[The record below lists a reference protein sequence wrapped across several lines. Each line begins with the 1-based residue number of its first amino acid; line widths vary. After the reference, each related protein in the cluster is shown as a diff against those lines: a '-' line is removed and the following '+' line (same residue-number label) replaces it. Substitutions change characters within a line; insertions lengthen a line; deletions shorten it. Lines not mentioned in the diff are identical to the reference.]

1 MFLKFEGGDQSALA
15 QGGDVVFAGVAIFLM
30 SPCNRSRFK
39 TRLICPPFFGS
50 SDFLMGERAEG
61 RGEKSF

>member
-39 TRLICPPFFGS
+39 TRLICPPFFPVS
-50 SDFLMGERAEG
+50 TRWSNRLLSPLM
-61 RGEKSF
+61 